1 MRYRL
6 LLLICAGAFGTAVAV
21 LPKLATAN
29 TSAVTAQGTSWVPQD
44 SGVQDGTSLSFSSP
58 GGLSHDLHFVDGPGG
73 AAPTCNTPTSPT
85 PVAWSGS
92 CTFPATE
99 GSYVFIC
106 DLHGHWDAAT
116 HTASGMW
123 GTVHVNAVG
132 TVPATTTSTTTTSA
146 TTTSTTTTGTTTTG
160 TGTTT
165 TPAYPGPGA
174 TTTGATTTGGVTGS
188 AGGGLAAAAASDLQ
202 LPVVQRGGAVSGAVT
217 IAVGGSSLEADL
229 LGSGAQIA
237 RTVTAGKTTRQGLA
251 AGKLR
256 FRVALGRR
264 AAAAL
269 RRRHRLALR
278 LRVTVTA
285 PAGPVTTLSRRV
297 TLKGAANG

>member
-6 LLLICAGAFGTAVAV
+6 LLLISAGAFGTAVAV

-29 TSAVTAQGTSWVPQD
+29 TSAVAAQGTSWVPQD

-85 PVAWSGS
+85 PIAWSGS

-99 GSYVFIC
+99 GSYIFIC

-123 GTVHVNAVG
+123 GTVHVNAAG
-132 TVPATTTSTTTTSA
+132 TVPAATTTTSTTTT
-146 TTTSTTTTGTTTTG
+146 TTG
-160 TGTTT
+160 TGTTTT

-174 TTTGATTTGGVTGS
+174 TTTTGTGS
-188 AGGGLAAAAASDLQ
+188 NGGGSGAVASDLQ
-202 LPVVQRGGAVSGAVT
+202 LPAVQRGGAVSGAVT

-229 LGSGAQIA
+229 LGSSAQIA

-251 AGKLR
+251 AGRLR